1 MSPMPL
7 ENAAERLVNLLPD
20 GPRIAIKRKAR
31 MVWEQAQFTKADV
44 SVIAHPKSGSTWLRF
59 QLSRLYQRKHGL
71 SESVIPDVERLHKL
85 DPAIPRLYMAGYEF
99 MKRVLAGPAP
109 HAQLE
114 NRACVFLLRHPIDVT
129 VSLYFHIQKHA
140 ERERKLFNGWPMD
153 LSRTSMMDFIT
164 TSPWGLM
171 EAIGFYNNCL
181 RHADTMSLAHAIRY
195 EDMLQQSFATL
206 SGIASFIG
214 HPVTD
219 DDVREAVAFTSFER
233 LREAELKNTFK
244 TPRLHAANRSDPNS
258 FKVRRA
264 KLHGYRDYFDAD
276 QAAELEATV
285 DRHLDPRA
293 GYHSSQMKAA
303 IHLTEQE
310 FQP

>member
-1 MSPMPL
+1 MSSLPL
-7 ENAAERLVNLLPD
+7 ERIAERLVNILPD

-85 DPAIPRLYMAGYEF
+85 NPAIPRLYMAGYEF
-99 MKRVLAGPAP
+99 MKRVVAQPAR
-109 HAQLE
+109 HAELK
-114 NRACVFLLRHPIDVT
+114 NKVCVFLLRHPIDVA

-140 ERERKLFNGWPMD
+140 ERERKLFNDWPMD
-153 LSRTSMMDFIT
+153 LSRTSMMEFIA

-181 RHADTMSLAHAIRY
+181 RHADTMGRAHVMRY
-195 EDMLQQSFATL
+195 EDMLQQSFDTL
-206 SGIASFIG
+206 SGIATFIG

-219 DDVREAVAFTSFER
+219 DDVREAVDFTSFER
-233 LREAELKNTFK
+233 LREAELKNTFN
-244 TPRLHAANRSDPNS
+244 TPRLHAANPSDPNS

-264 KLHGYRDYFDAD
+264 KLNGYRDYFDTEQIAV
-276 QAAELEATV
+276 LEAMV
-285 DRHLDPRA
+285 DLHLDPRA
-293 GYHSSQMKAA
+293 MYHSKQTETARD
-303 IHLTEQE
+303 LT
-310 FQP
+310 

>member
-7 ENAAERLVNLLPD
+7 EKAAERLVNILPD

-109 HAQLE
+109 NAQLE

-195 EDMLQQSFATL
+195 EDMLQQSFETL

-244 TPRLHAANRSDPNS
+244 TPRLHAANPSDPNS

-264 KLHGYRDYFDAD
+264 KLHGYRDYFDAN
-276 QAAELEATV
+276 QTAELEATV

-293 GYHSSQMKAA
+293 GYHSNQMKAA
-303 IHLTEQE
+303 IHLIEQE